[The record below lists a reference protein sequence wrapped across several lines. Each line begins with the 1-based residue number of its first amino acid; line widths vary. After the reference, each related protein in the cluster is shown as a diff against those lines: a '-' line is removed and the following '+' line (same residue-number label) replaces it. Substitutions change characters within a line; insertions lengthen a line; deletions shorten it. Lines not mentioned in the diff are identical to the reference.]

1 MRYRSMELLALVL
14 GVSIATA
21 GRADIGPS
29 QVPDDPAGPQG
40 PAVYSL
46 TVKVD
51 PQARQAKLQIPDTLA
66 APAPAP
72 GAAPSAPAAP
82 SADDQSSFAPN
93 RTRTMVAGLTM
104 SLALASLVLVRR
116 SSRSKQIVAGMVVA
130 AVSLGAIGMAW
141 GDIPGP
147 GPRPRPP
154 IRPNPDAQ
162 IQVEVVS
169 GADGVTLI
177 VPEGMLGRLE
187 KAGAVTNLPRERR
200 GVR

>member
-1 MRYRSMELLALVL
+1 MRYRSIELLALIL
-14 GVSIATA
+14 GASVATA

-29 QVPDDPAGPQG
+29 QVPDDPADRKG

-51 PQARQAKLQIPDTLA
+51 PQARQATLQIPGTLA

-72 GAAPSAPAAP
+72 GAAPAAP
-82 SADDQSSFAPN
+82 SADDQTSSGPS
-93 RTRTMVAGLTM
+93 RTRTMAAGLAM

-116 SSRSKQIVAGMVVA
+116 SSRSKQIVAGMVVI

-154 IRPNPDAQ
+154 VRPNPDAQ

-187 KAGAVTNLPRERR
+187 KAAAVKNLPRERR
-200 GVR
+200 GAR